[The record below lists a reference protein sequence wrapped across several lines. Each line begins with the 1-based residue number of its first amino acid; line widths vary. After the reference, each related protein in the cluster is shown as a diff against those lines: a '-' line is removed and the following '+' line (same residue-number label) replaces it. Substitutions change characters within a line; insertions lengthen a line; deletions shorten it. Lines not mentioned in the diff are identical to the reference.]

1 MKTVKTNQQYI
12 YLDELS
18 LLFFIIVFVH
28 FLLNWIHNIYS
39 FTMDLYIH
47 ICTVVAYG
55 KVSAFSIPSHVPS
68 QL

>member
-1 MKTVKTNQQYI
+1 MKTVKANKQYKFRWI
-12 YLDELS
+12 I

-28 FLLNWIHNIYS
+28 FPLNWIHNIYS
-39 FTMDLYIH
+39 FTMGLHIH

-55 KVSAFSIPSHVPS
+55 KVSAFTIPSHVPS